1 MSKDRRV
8 HGLAG
13 LAVAAALSC
22 AAASAPAAAQPQ
34 MRSANGGEVR
44 AFIVGIDKYQN
55 VRPLLGSVNDA
66 EDLKASLTAAGVSSI
81 RVLENAA
88 ATRAAFVSEMER
100 LLAASHSG
108 DLAIISYSGHGASV
122 PEYAQFKGLEA
133 GGKTEEYIMVDY
145 DQTGPATGEVIANKE
160 MKAWLSR
167 FDAKG
172 VDVLV
177 VSDSC
182 FGGGMIRGP
191 VDQRAGT
198 PSLRFLRD
206 AAPAKGE
213 SQFTPIAMSPKELQ
227 LSVADL
233 PHITFLAGAD
243 ALTPVPEV
251 FIPSSPTRR
260 GALSYVIARAFEGK
274 AVAAGADAMPR
285 RQLFGYVRQ
294 QVQHYSDDQRIENIP
309 SPSTED
315 QSVLNRPV
323 FRLVEPKVAAP
334 VQLSTGT
341 GEVGSIRIAV
351 VGTDPNLAANLGTPA
366 SPYQIVAD
374 RNQSDLVWDP
384 ATRQVVQSSGDIVE
398 SGVPQGELAGI
409 VDRTAAI
416 AAVKALTDPRPQEIT
431 MLQGV
436 KRYTPGDPPVVQ
448 AGHMAGQYLLV
459 FNIAANGVVQ
469 KVYPGPSDPPRA
481 DRDAWSY
488 NPTVTPPFGADYL
501 VAVVSSVRLTAF
513 EKWLDDH
520 DNRRPAAAAL
530 LKPQL
535 TQALVVDPK
544 LRLGAVAL
552 YTAEK

>member
-1 MSKDRRV
+1 MSQDRSM
-8 HGLAG
+8 HALAA
-13 LAVAAALSC
+13 LALAAAVSC
-22 AAASAPAAAQPQ
+22 TAPAAAQPQ
-34 MRSANGGEVR
+34 LRSASGGEVR
-44 AFIVGIDKYQN
+44 AFIVGIDQYQN

-66 EDLKASLTAAGVSSI
+66 EDLKASLTAAGVTSI
-81 RVLENAA
+81 RVLENAE
-88 ATRAAFVSEMER
+88 ATRPAFVAEMER

-108 DLAIISYSGHGASV
+108 DLAIMSYSGHGASV
-122 PEYAQFKGLEA
+122 PEYSQFKGLED

-145 DQTGPATGEVIANKE
+145 AQSGPATAEVIANKE
-160 MKAWLSR
+160 LKAWLSR

-213 SQFTPIAMSPKELQ
+213 SKFTPIAMSSKEMQ

-260 GALSYVIARAFEGK
+260 GALSYVVARAFEGK
-274 AVAAGADAMPR
+274 ASASGSDSTLR

-309 SPSTED
+309 SPATED

-323 FRLVEPKVAAP
+323 FRLVEPKAASP

-341 GEVGSIRIAV
+341 GEVGSIKLAV
-351 VGTDPNLAANLGTPA
+351 VGTDPNLAADLGKPA
-366 SPYQIVAD
+366 VPYQIVAD

-398 SGVPQGELAGI
+398 SDVPLGELAGI
-409 VDRTAAI
+409 IDRTAAI
-416 AAVKALTDPRPQEIT
+416 AAVKVLTDPRPQEIT
-431 MLQGV
+431 MLRGV
-436 KRYTPGDPPVVQ
+436 KRYTPSDPPVIQ
-448 AGHMAGQYLLV
+448 ASHMAGRYLLV
-459 FNIAANGVVQ
+459 LNIAANGVVQ
-469 KVYPGPSDPPRA
+469 KVYPGPDDPPQI

-501 VAVVSSVRLTAF
+501 VAVASSAPLGGF
-513 EKWLDDH
+513 EKWLDDPGS
-520 DNRRPAAAAL
+520 RRAGAAAL
-530 LKPQL
+530 LKQQL
-535 TQALVVDPK
+535 TQALAVDPK